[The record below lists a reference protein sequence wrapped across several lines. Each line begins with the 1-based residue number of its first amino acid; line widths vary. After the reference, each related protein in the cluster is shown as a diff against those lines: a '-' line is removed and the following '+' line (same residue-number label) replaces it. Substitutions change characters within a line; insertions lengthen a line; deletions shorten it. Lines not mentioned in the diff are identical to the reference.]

1 MYVLLQE
8 VYDLGC
14 RTIVVAGLP
23 PIGCLPLQMT
33 VRYVDPFERKC
44 VEDQNSD
51 AQAYNHKLQKLLNQM
66 KALLPRSTIV
76 YANIYEALID
86 LIQHPQKY
94 GKLKYRW
101 PQRFGYCPLKILFIK
116 IFKKKL
122 TQKKILNLNHI

>member
-33 VRYVDPFERKC
+33 VRYVDPFKRKC

-94 GKLKYRW
+94 G
-101 PQRFGYCPLKILFIK
+101 
-116 IFKKKL
+116 
-122 TQKKILNLNHI
+122 